1 MKYVFYILYRYYSTK
16 KWEYTPF
23 SQTVFILGTMLF
35 LNMGTV
41 AVALGIRDYIAKNG
55 IDSNVLPVTIIV
67 VYTIII
73 ALLYIFIKQKDM
85 ARPEYY
91 KRYKSRHGW
100 LMALYVII
108 SITMLPVVT
117 MSKQNPKHRKT
128 EFPPDEIIYKE
139 IRDK

>member
-1 MKYVFYILYRYYSTK
+1 MKYVFYILYRYYSTR
-16 KWEYTPF
+16 KWEDTPF

-35 LNMGTV
+35 LNLFTV
-41 AVALGIRDYIAKNG
+41 AVALGIREYIAKNG
-55 IDSNVLPVTIIV
+55 IDSNLIPVTIIV

-73 ALLYIFIKQKDM
+73 AVLYIFIKQKDM

-108 SITMLPVVT
+108 SITMLPVVA
-117 MSKQNPKHRKT
+117 MSMQNPKHRKA